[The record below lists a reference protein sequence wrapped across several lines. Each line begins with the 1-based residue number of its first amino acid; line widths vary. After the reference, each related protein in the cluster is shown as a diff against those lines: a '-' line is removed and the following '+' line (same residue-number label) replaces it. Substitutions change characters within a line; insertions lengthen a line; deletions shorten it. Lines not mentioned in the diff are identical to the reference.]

1 MRKFYHIVPFIGKDK
16 LVRDRVYSCIKIN
29 QNLYSYC
36 KKFLFLLCKGRHV
49 VAVAFLYLCF
59 TGTMFLGSLIL
70 QANHYP
76 LFVAGVR
83 FFGAGVIL
91 LASYYAR
98 HKNTI
103 FVQLVSLM
111 CVPFFKYALCL
122 YCLSAIGFSWGMQ
135 YVDPVKACFVFVLA
149 PFITALLLYF
159 VKDEKL
165 TSKKTI
171 GLSIGFAA
179 VIPIIL
185 QAAHGTSHAAPWHL
199 AMLGYIV
206 FGCAVVA
213 FAYGWILNQE
223 MHKTIH
229 APSSLI
235 TGAALV
241 VGGFTTLILAFA
253 VRMRSTSAMQL
264 TDDFWWLLLLF
275 AILTAVA
282 YNLYSQLLKRYSAT
296 FVAFASFLEPAFGL
310 LYASIFLGQAIST
323 ISFISLTALG
333 FGLYLFYQEELRI
346 Q

>member
-1 MRKFYHIVPFIGKDK
+1 
-16 LVRDRVYSCIKIN
+16 
-29 QNLYSYC
+29 
-36 KKFLFLLCKGRHV
+36 LLCKGRHV

-83 FFGAGVIL
+83 FFGAGLIL
-91 LASYYAR
+91 LSLYYAR
-98 HKNTI
+98 HKNFMFT
-103 FVQLVSLM
+103 QLRELL
-111 CVPFFKYALCL
+111 CIPFLKYALCL
-122 YCLSAIGFSWGMQ
+122 YCISAIGFSWGMQ

-165 TSKKTI
+165 TPKKTV

-185 QAAHGTSHAAPWHL
+185 QATHGTSHAAPWHL
-199 AMLGYIV
+199 AMMGYFV

-223 MHKTIH
+223 MYETVSGV
-229 APSSLI
+229 SSTLI
-235 TGAALV
+235 TGAALM
-241 VGGFTTLILAFA
+241 VGGGTTLVLSWMMHIW
-253 VRMRSTSAMQL
+253 SGSAMQL

-275 AILTAVA
+275 AMLTAIA
-282 YNLYSQLLKRYSAT
+282 YNLYSVLLKRYSAT

-310 LYASIFLGQAIST
+310 LYASIFLGQAVST
-323 ISFISLTALG
+323 ISLISLATLG
-333 FGLYLFYQEELRI
+333 FGLYLFYQEELRL

>member
-1 MRKFYHIVPFIGKDK
+1 MLAI
-16 LVRDRVYSCIKIN
+16 
-29 QNLYSYC
+29 
-36 KKFLFLLCKGRHV
+36 
-49 VAVAFLYLCF
+49 AFLYLCF

-76 LFVAGVR
+76 LFVAGFR

-91 LASYYAR
+91 LSSYYAC
-98 HKNTI
+98 HKNSM
-103 FVQLVSLM
+103 FEQMRDLL
-111 CVPFFKYALCL
+111 CLPFFKYALCL
-122 YCLSAIGFSWGMQ
+122 YCFSAIGFSWGMQ

-159 VKDEKL
+159 LKNEQL
-165 TSKKTI
+165 TTKKTI
-171 GLSIGFAA
+171 GLSIGFTA

-185 QAAHGTSHAAPWHL
+185 QAAHGTHHTAPWHL
-199 AMLGYIV
+199 AMLGYLV
-206 FGCAVVA
+206 FGSAVVA

-223 MHKTIH
+223 MHQTVH

-235 TGAALV
+235 TGTALV
-241 VGGFTTLILAFA
+241 VGGFTTLILAGIA
-253 VRMRSTSAMQL
+253 RVNATSAMQL

-275 AILTAVA
+275 AIITAIA

-310 LYASIFLGQAIST
+310 LYASIFLGQKVST
-323 ISFISLTALG
+323 ISLISLMTLG
-333 FGLYLFYQEELRI
+333 FGLYLFYQEELRL

>member
-1 MRKFYHIVPFIGKDK
+1 
-16 LVRDRVYSCIKIN
+16 
-29 QNLYSYC
+29 
-36 KKFLFLLCKGRHV
+36 
-49 VAVAFLYLCF
+49 
-59 TGTMFLGSLIL
+59 MFLGSLIL

-91 LASYYAR
+91 LGSYYSR
-98 HKNTI
+98 HKD
-103 FVQLVSLM
+103 LM
-111 CVPFFKYALCL
+111 FGQIRDLLCVPFFKYALCL

-159 VKDEKL
+159 VKHETL
-165 TSKKTI
+165 TYKKTV

-179 VIPIIL
+179 VVPIIL
-185 QAAHGTSHAAPWHL
+185 QAAHGTTHAAPWHL
-199 AMLGYIV
+199 AMLGYFV

-223 MHKTIH
+223 MHQTIH
-229 APSSLI
+229 APSALI

-241 VGGFTTLILAFA
+241 VGGFTTLIFA
-253 VRMRSTSAMQL
+253 GLVRMKSAAAMQL
-264 TDDFWWLLLLF
+264 TQDFWWLVLMF

-282 YNLYSQLLKRYSAT
+282 YNLYSELLKRYSPT
-296 FVAFASFLEPAFGL
+296 FIAFASFLEPAFGL
-310 LYASIFLGQAIST
+310 LYASVFLGQTIST
-323 ISFISLTALG
+323 VSLVSLTALG
-333 FGLYLFYQEELRI
+333 FGLYIFYQEELRL